1 MSEEAL
7 QTVEFWKKSH
17 PFQLCLGGPFGLK
30 GPVSIALCSGEYP
43 GGVRAKG
50 FVNDATY
57 KFDRDIGLNYSQFMD
72 WVDLKI
78 RQNVV
83 SWRFSDTHPDIL
95 VRAAFEMGYIED
107 AMRCKKV
114 LDELRL
120 PRQAA

>member
-7 QTVEFWKKSH
+7 QTVEFWKKNR
-17 PFQLCLGGPFGLK
+17 PFQLCLDSPFGLR
-30 GPVSIALCSGEYP
+30 GPVSVALCGGDYP
-43 GGVRAKG
+43 IRAKG

-57 KFDRDIGLNYSQFMD
+57 KFDRDIGLNYSQFIN
-72 WVDLKI
+72 WAELKI

-83 SWRFSDTHPDIL
+83 SWRFADTHPDIL